1 MAYNKN
7 LNIGS
12 NNVVNISGS
21 LITVT
26 GSLSAGGNATI
37 DTSSDV
43 FAALRITQRGAGHS
57 LLVEDITNPDTSPFV
72 IDNVGYVGIGNT
84 TPTSKLSVD
93 AGSSNVVASSI
104 GASISA
110 AEWSGIHFGYTE
122 PTNAYKKSVIAFERL
137 DAAARGTIHILNNN
151 AFSSANAALADARV
165 SITSAG
171 NVGIGTTV
179 PNFTLAVTGT
189 LGVSGSTTLST
200 ISGTTAQFTFVSAS
214 VVSASQYLGLNLT
227 ASQISGSE
235 LNIDYIDF
243 VGQEPA
249 PAYQSGRMYYNGS
262 GSYSAATEITDLNI
276 NLGQQVVLR
285 CLNKSGIQLNRGTVV
300 HIISSSNPN
309 ASDTPTIST
318 ASYSAESS
326 SAQTLGVVASNITN
340 NSTGYV
346 LLYGVLTNFN
356 TNGYAIGD
364 MLYLSET
371 GSLTTTPPV
380 APKHNVRIGQVVR
393 ANSNGSIF
401 VRVQNGYELDEI
413 HDVLIT
419 NKQNGDLITQDSAT
433 GLWKNTKTLSGSY
446 ALSGSL
452 TSNGTITC
460 LSLVETSTRRIKKDI
475 YSMQSQI
482 ENIKKLNPVN
492 YVRIL
497 DNKQEFGFIAEEL
510 KEVYPEFVIGDGVNY
525 PKMVS
530 VLVSAVQE
538 LTQKI
543 EKQQDEIEL
552 LKNKKKTTRGKK

>member
-26 GSLSAGGNATI
+26 GSLS
-37 DTSSDV
+37 
-43 FAALRITQRGAGHS
+43 GAQ
-57 LLVEDITNPDTSPFV
+57 V
-72 IDNVGYVGIGNT
+72 
-84 TPTSKLSVD
+84 
-93 AGSSNVVASSI
+93 
-104 GASISA
+104 
-110 AEWSGIHFGYTE
+110 
-122 PTNAYKKSVIAFERL
+122 
-137 DAAARGTIHILNNN
+137 
-151 AFSSANAALADARV
+151 
-165 SITSAG
+165 
-171 NVGIGTTV
+171 
-179 PNFTLAVTGT
+179 
-189 LGVSGSTTLST
+189 
-200 ISGTTAQFTFVSAS
+200 SGTTAQFTFVSAS

-235 LNIDYIDF
+235 LNIDFIDF
-243 VGQEPA
+243 VGQSPA
-249 PAYQSGRMYYNGS
+249 PAYQSGRVYYNGT
-262 GSYSAATEITDLNI
+262 GSYIAATEITDLNI
-276 NLGQQVVLR
+276 NLGQQIVVRVQNDLPITLTKGKLVEITGSTSSDIPR
-285 CLNKSGIQLNRGTVV
+285 VV
-300 HIISSSNPN
+300 
-309 ASDTPTIST
+309 T
-318 ASYSAESS
+318 ASWINDTESS
-326 SAQTLGVVASNITN
+326 RTLGMVMSDIT
-340 NSTGYV
+340 TGAAGYV
-346 LLYGVLTNFN
+346 ILQGLLQGLN
-356 TNGYAIGD
+356 TNGFQPGQ
-364 MLYLSET
+364 MLYLSSSGDVT
-371 GSLTTTPPV
+371 NVQPP
-380 APKHNVRIGQVVR
+380 APFHEVRIGQVIRKQSV
-393 ANSNGSIF
+393 NGSVF
-401 VRVQNGYELDEI
+401 VRIQNGYEIGEL
-413 HDVLIT
+413 HDVDLT
-419 NKQNGDLITQDSAT
+419 SVQNGDLLVYQASPNAQ
-433 GLWKNTKTLSGSY
+433 WVNSKTLTGSFT
-446 ALSGSL
+446 LSGSL

>member
-26 GSLSAGGNATI
+26 GSLS
-37 DTSSDV
+37 
-43 FAALRITQRGAGHS
+43 GAQ
-57 LLVEDITNPDTSPFV
+57 V
-72 IDNVGYVGIGNT
+72 
-84 TPTSKLSVD
+84 
-93 AGSSNVVASSI
+93 
-104 GASISA
+104 
-110 AEWSGIHFGYTE
+110 
-122 PTNAYKKSVIAFERL
+122 
-137 DAAARGTIHILNNN
+137 
-151 AFSSANAALADARV
+151 
-165 SITSAG
+165 
-171 NVGIGTTV
+171 
-179 PNFTLAVTGT
+179 
-189 LGVSGSTTLST
+189 
-200 ISGTTAQFTFVSAS
+200 SGTTAQFTFVSAS

-446 ALSGSL
+446 SLSGSL

>member
-1 MAYNKN
+1 M
-7 LNIGS
+7 
-12 NNVVNISGS
+12 VNISGS

-26 GSLSAGGNATI
+26 GSLSAGGNVTI
-37 DTSSDV
+37 DTSNDV

-57 LLVEDITNPDTSPFV
+57 LLIEDTTNPDTSPFV

-122 PTNAYKKSVIAFERL
+122 PTNTYKKSVIAFERL

-151 AFSSANAALADARV
+151 AFSGDNAALADARV

-200 ISGTTAQFTFVSAS
+200 ISGTTAQFTA
-214 VVSASQYLGLNLT
+214 LT
-227 ASQISGSE
+227 AS
-235 LNIDYIDF
+235 
-243 VGQEPA
+243 A
-249 PAYQSGRMYYNGS
+249 
-262 GSYSAATEITDLNI
+262 IT
-276 NLGQQVVLR
+276 
-285 CLNKSGIQLNRGTVV
+285 
-300 HIISSSNPN
+300 SS
-309 ASDTPTIST
+309 
-318 ASYSAESS
+318 
-326 SAQTLGVVASNITN
+326 
-340 NSTGYV
+340 
-346 LLYGVLTNFN
+346 
-356 TNGYAIGD
+356 
-364 MLYLSET
+364 
-371 GSLTTTPPV
+371 
-380 APKHNVRIGQVVR
+380 
-393 ANSNGSIF
+393 
-401 VRVQNGYELDEI
+401 
-413 HDVLIT
+413 
-419 NKQNGDLITQDSAT
+419 
-433 GLWKNTKTLSGSY
+433 
-446 ALSGSL
+446 
-452 TSNGTITC
+452 GTITC
-460 LSLVETSTRRIKKDI
+460 LSLVETSTRTIKKDI